1 MRKLFLSHTTEFVL
15 SAVIVAMSIFLAF
28 ATDRFFTLGNAFD
41 LLNISAVNIIFAVG
55 LLVVLIAGGI
65 DISFAVAASI
75 VQYVTALALQRID
88 GGGWVSGLLIAA
100 AVGIVL
106 GLINA
111 FLIHRFRI
119 ISIVATIA
127 TFNIYFGLL
136 MFFTK
141 GVSIYD
147 LPDWLTTRVIIYERE
162 MADGSW
168 AEITLPVVVMALC
181 TLVTWLFITRT
192 TTGRQLYAF
201 GDNPEGARRFGINIG
216 AMQFIAFGW
225 LGLMAGVA
233 GLMQAHYT
241 QEVVPNA
248 LYGRELDVLAAVVLG
263 GARLGGGKGSV
274 LGCVLG
280 VLLVSITQ
288 NGLNLMGVSPFAFK
302 MIIGAIIL
310 VAITL
315 SSARIGNLVPVF
327 ATRKSTEVKAAERG
341 ESR

>member
-15 SAVIVAMSIFLAF
+15 FAVIIAMSIVLAF
-28 ATDRFFTLGNAFD
+28 TTDRFFTLGNGFD

-55 LLVVLIAGGI
+55 LLVVLISGGI

-75 VQYVTALALQRID
+75 VQYVTALALERIG

-100 AVGIVL
+100 CIGIVL
-106 GLINA
+106 GMINA

-127 TFNIYFGLL
+127 TFNVYFGLL

-141 GVSIYD
+141 GVSIYN
-147 LPDWLTTRVIIYERE
+147 LPDWLTSRVIIYERE

-168 AEITLPVVVMALC
+168 AEITLPVVVMVVC
-181 TLVTWLFITRT
+181 TLATWLFITRT

-225 LGLMAGVA
+225 LGLMAGIA
-233 GLMQAHYT
+233 GLMQAHYA

-302 MIIGAIIL
+302 MIVGAIIL

-327 ATRKSTEVKAAERG
+327 ATRKSTDARPADRG
-341 ESR
+341 ES

>member
-15 SAVIVAMSIFLAF
+15 FAVIVAISIVLSF
-28 ATDRFFTLGNAFD
+28 TTERFFTLGNAFD

-65 DISFAVAASI
+65 DISFAVAASV
-75 VQYVTALALQRID
+75 VQYVTALALQQIG
-88 GGGWVSGLLIAA
+88 GGGWVSGLLIAGCA
-100 AVGIVL
+100 GIVL
-106 GLINA
+106 GMVNA

-119 ISIVATIA
+119 ISIVVTIA
-127 TFNIYFGLL
+127 TFNVYFGLL
-136 MFFTK
+136 MFFTR
-141 GVSIYD
+141 GVSIYN
-147 LPDWLTTRVIIYERE
+147 LPDWLTTRVILYERE

-168 AEITLPVVVMALC
+168 AEITLPVVIMIVCALA
-181 TLVTWLFITRT
+181 TWIFVTRT

-216 AMQFIAFGW
+216 AMQFIAYGW
-225 LGLMAGVA
+225 LGLMAGIA
-233 GLMQAHYT
+233 GLMQAHYA

-302 MIIGAIIL
+302 MIVGAIIL
-310 VAITL
+310 AAITV
-315 SSARIGNLVPVF
+315 SSARIESLLPMLASRRPTGN
-327 ATRKSTEVKAAERG
+327 G
-341 ESR
+341 DSR

>member
-15 SAVIVAMSIFLAF
+15 FAVIIAMSIVLAF
-28 ATDRFFTLGNAFD
+28 TTDRFFTLGNGFD

-55 LLVVLIAGGI
+55 LLVVLISGGI

-75 VQYVTALALQRID
+75 VQYVTALALERIG
-88 GGGWVSGLLIAA
+88 GGGWLSGLLIAGGI
-100 AVGIVL
+100 GIVL
-106 GLINA
+106 GVINA

-127 TFNIYFGLL
+127 TFNVYFGLL

-147 LPDWLTTRVIIYERE
+147 LPDWLTSRVIIYERE

-168 AEITLPVVVMALC
+168 AEITLPVVVMVVC
-181 TLVTWLFITRT
+181 TLATWLFITRT

-225 LGLMAGVA
+225 LGLMAGIA
-233 GLMQAHYT
+233 GLMQAHYA

-302 MIIGAIIL
+302 MIVGAIIL

-327 ATRKSTEVKAAERG
+327 ATRKSTGGRPADRG
-341 ESR
+341 ES

>member
-1 MRKLFLSHTTEFVL
+1 MLRKLQTQATEMVLLAVIAAICLVL
-15 SAVIVAMSIFLAF
+15 SLAS
-28 ATDRFFTLGNAFD
+28 DRFFTLVNLFD
-41 LLNISAVNIIFAVG
+41 LLNASAVNIIFAVG

-65 DISFAVAASI
+65 DISFAVAASV
-75 VQYVTALALQRID
+75 VQYLTALALARIG
-88 GGGWVSGLLIAA
+88 GGGWASGLLIAGSI
-100 AVGIVL
+100 GILL
-106 GLINA
+106 GAFNA

-119 ISIVATIA
+119 ISIVVTIA

-136 MFFTK
+136 MFFTR

-147 LPDWLTTRVIIYERE
+147 LPDWWTEKVILFERQ

-168 AEITLPVVVMALC
+168 AELRLPVLVMALC
-181 TLVTWLFITRT
+181 VVATWALIRHT

-201 GDNPEGARRFGINIG
+201 GDNPEGARRFGIAVA

-225 LGLMAGVA
+225 LGLMAGIG
-233 GLMQAHYT
+233 GLVQAHYA

-263 GARLGGGKGSV
+263 GARLGGGRGSV

-280 VLLVSITQ
+280 VLLVAIVQ
-288 NGLNLMGVSPFAFK
+288 NGLNLLGASPYAFR
-302 MIIGAIIL
+302 MIIGVIIL

-315 SSARIGNLVPVF
+315 SNAQVGKLLAPRREG
-327 ATRKSTEVKAAERG
+327 RAAP
-341 ESR
+341 

>member
-1 MRKLFLSHTTEFVL
+1 MRKLSLSHTTEVVL
-15 SAVIVAMSIFLAF
+15 FAVIIAMSIVLGF

-75 VQYVTALALQRID
+75 VQYVTALALERIG

-100 AVGIVL
+100 CLGIVL
-106 GLINA
+106 GVINA

-127 TFNIYFGLL
+127 TFNVYFGLL

-141 GVSIYD
+141 GVSIYN
-147 LPDWLTTRVIIYERE
+147 LPDWLTSRVIIYERE

-168 AEITLPVVVMALC
+168 AEITLPVVVMAVC
-181 TLVTWLFITRT
+181 TFATWLFITRT

-225 LGLMAGVA
+225 LGLMAGIA
-233 GLMQAHYT
+233 GLMQAHYA

-302 MIIGAIIL
+302 MFVGAIIL

-327 ATRKSTEVKAAERG
+327 ATRKSTDAQPADRG
-341 ESR
+341 ES